1 MWKCWHVHRTKYIP
15 LMPKVGLIVYTEELS
30 VFWREK
36 RNRYRVKELIFV
48 RRYKVLSFRCFRK
61 ENWQYL
67 KTNLTI
73 LKIFYWIFQFLKI
86 MSMLSIWETK
96 SSLLSFLNL
105 TLLYLFY
112 RFLCLDLTIWWIF
125 SKELYFMSTCNRL
138 I

>member
-1 MWKCWHVHRTKYIP
+1 MWKYWHVHRIKYIP
-15 LMPKVGLIVYTEELS
+15 LMPKVGLIVYMEELS

-36 RNRYRVKELIFV
+36 RNRYRVRDLIFV

-67 KTNLTI
+67 RTSLTI

-96 SSLLSFLNL
+96 SSLLLFLNL